1 MRRAALMLM
10 CAFAGLAATGNSSSQ
25 QKARNDAQV
34 PEVRHAVEFAG
45 IGRTQ
50 VHAATETSFTFGA
63 GSAPFLLDWIRDFVN
78 ATPSRRSGYVFSISP
93 RDEPT
98 SQTFFSRAAVA
109 EVALPALDVTSR
121 DPLLVTLRF
130 RAEKLEPQPLAGT
143 VPLPRRDYDGATRK
157 WPASGF
163 RLRIDG
169 VEATRVTRVEE
180 LVFRQSP
187 TTAPILPKLVVTLA
201 ESDAGALSQWHD
213 AIVGKR
219 QNGGPRIAT
228 LELLGADRGRPYMT
242 LRFDGV
248 VITKMESV
256 GVAPARRV
264 RAEMT
269 LAKAQLSFAK

>member
-1 MRRAALMLM
+1 MRRAALVFM
-10 CAFAGLAATGNSSSQ
+10 CAVAGLAATGDSSSQ
-25 QKARNDAQV
+25 QKPRNDTQV
-34 PEVRHAVEFAG
+34 PEVRHAIEFAG

-50 VHAATETSFTFGA
+50 VHAATETSFIFGS
-63 GSAPFLLDWIRDFVN
+63 GSAPFLLDWIKDFIN

-109 EVALPALDVTSR
+109 EVTLPPLDVASR
-121 DPLLVTLRF
+121 DPLFVTLKF

-143 VPLPRRDYDGATRK
+143 VPLPRRDYEAASRK

-163 RLRIDG
+163 RFRIDG
-169 VEATRVTRVEE
+169 VEATRVTRIEE
-180 LVFRQSP
+180 LAFKQSP
-187 TTAPILPKLVVTLA
+187 TTAPLLPRLVVTLA
-201 ESDAGALSQWHD
+201 ESDAKGLSQWHD
-213 AIVGKR
+213 AVVGKR
-219 QNGGPRIAT
+219 QEGGPRIVT
-228 LELLGADRGRPYMT
+228 LELLAGGRPYMT

-256 GVAPARRV
+256 GAAPARRM

-269 LAKAQLSFAK
+269 LGKAQLSLSR

>member
-1 MRRAALMLM
+1 MRRASIVFM
-10 CAFAGLAATGNSSSQ
+10 CAVAGLAATADSSSQ
-25 QKARNDAQV
+25 QKPRADTQV
-34 PEVRHAVEFAG
+34 PEVRHAIEFAG

-50 VHAATETSFTFGA
+50 VHAATETSFTFGS
-63 GSAPFLLDWIRDFVN
+63 GSAPFLLDWIKDFIN

-109 EVALPALDVTSR
+109 EVALPPLDVASR
-121 DPLLVTLRF
+121 DPLLVTLKF

-143 VPLPRRDYDGATRK
+143 VPLPRRDYEGANRK

-187 TTAPILPKLVVTLA
+187 TTAPILPRLVVTLA
-201 ESDAGALSQWHD
+201 ESDAGALSQWHE

-228 LELLGADRGRPYMT
+228 LELLGADGRKPYMT

-256 GVAPARRV
+256 GAAPARRV
-264 RAEMT
+264 RVEMT
-269 LAKAQLSFAK
+269 PAKAQLSLAK